1 MSLLKIRR
9 SLPQILDLL
18 PRALMPIAEQLLG
31 PGEVTRDRVGWNRRF
46 MHNSTVQ

>member
-1 MSLLKIRR
+1 MSLLKISLIRR

-31 PGEVTRDRVGWNRRF
+31 PGEVTRDSLGWLE
-46 MHNSTVQ
+46 